1 MKKITLELARNEIYN
16 IKWIVTDKIKE
27 LEDMEKGL
35 GSIEWDENDWN
46 DYHDT
51 MRDLNTILDK
61 VKKAQP

>member
-1 MKKITLELARNEIYN
+1 MKKITLELAGNEIYN
-16 IKWIVTDKIKE
+16 IKWIITDKIKE
-27 LEDMEKGL
+27 FEDMEKGL
-35 GSIEWDENDWN
+35 GSIEWDEHDWN